1 MIETVAEL
9 VRYGSKGALTTTL
22 NIGFMAALVEWV
34 AFEPAIAAVV
44 STCTLLT
51 LGYAIMNR
59 WVFPDADGPDGAEGH
74 ARRAASYYAVILTGK
89 GVNYALFL
97 ALLAAGVWY
106 PAAWLIG
113 SVTVFFGTFSANRW
127 VWRRGVGA

>member
-1 MIETVAEL
+1 MIETLAEV
-9 VRYGSKGALTTTL
+9 VRYGSKGAFMTVL
-22 NIGFMAALVEWV
+22 NIGFMAVLVEWL
-34 AFEPAIAAVV
+34 AFGPAIAAVV

-59 WVFPDADGPDGAEGH
+59 WVFADAVAPDGAEGH

-89 GVNYALFL
+89 GINYGLFL
-97 ALLAAGVWY
+97 GLLAVGVWY
-106 PAAWLIG
+106 PAAWLLG
-113 SVTVFFGTFSANRW
+113 AVAVFFGTFSANRW